1 MIATVFPIG
10 TGNYCRGESTNWA
23 HGVSAMTDGNI
34 LGKDRKNSCYCI
46 YYPDILKLTNEH

>member
-34 LGKDRKNSCYCI
+34 LGKDRKNGYCI